1 MKIGMVVT
9 GGVDPSGRE
18 RVVPALLWLI
28 EALAR
33 RHELHV
39 FVLDY
44 YPEPCSYHL
53 LGATV
58 HDLGRV
64 RGVRGSRRFRIERR
78 LFAALA
84 AYGPFDVLHAYWGV
98 PAGVVTTRLAGR
110 IGAPVVVTFDS
121 GEFVRC
127 DDIAYGLQRRWI
139 DRHAV
144 RAAIRAASALT
155 VPTEF
160 MRRLAERH
168 GADPIV
174 IPIGV
179 EVSRFPRVDRSE
191 GPPWRLI
198 RVASI
203 NTVKDYPTLL
213 RALAHLVARVPDV
226 HLDIVGEDI
235 LGGTIQSMADRL
247 GLRAHVTF
255 HGGQPTERVATLY
268 ARAHLNL
275 VSSRHESANVT
286 VLEAACTGLPTVG
299 TAVGYVADLQPH
311 GAVAVPPRAPVA
323 LATAIERAL
332 HDRERRERL
341 GATARVWAMEHDVD
355 WTARQFE
362 QLYTDLVTEHR
373 RRAPGSD
380 SLQSA

>member
-1 MKIGMVVT
+1 MVVT
-9 GGVDPSGRE
+9 GGVDRSGRE

-28 EALAR
+28 EAVAR

-44 YPEPCSYHL
+44 YPEPCSYDL

-64 RGVRGSRRFRIERR
+64 RGVRGSRRFRIARR
-78 LFAALA
+78 LSVALA
-84 AYGPFDVLHAYWGV
+84 AHGPFDVLHAYWGV
-98 PAGVVTTRLAGR
+98 PAGAVTARLAGR
-110 IGAPVVVTFDS
+110 IGVPVVVTFDS
-121 GEFVRC
+121 GEFARC

-139 DRHAV
+139 DRLAV
-144 RAAIRAASALT
+144 RAAIRAASTLT
-155 VPTEF
+155 VPTQF

-179 EVSRFPRVDRSE
+179 DVSRFPKVDRSD

-198 RVASI
+198 RVASL
-203 NTVKDYPTLL
+203 NRVKDYPTLL

-235 LGGTIQSMADRL
+235 LGGAIQSMADGL
-247 GLRAHVTF
+247 GLRAYVTF
-255 HGGQPTERVATLY
+255 HGGQPTERVSMLY

-286 VLEAACTGLPTVG
+286 VLEAASTGLPTVG
-299 TAVGYVADLQPH
+299 TAVGYVAELEPD
-311 GAVAVPPRAPVA
+311 GAVAVPVQEPVA
-323 LATAIERAL
+323 LAAAIERAL
-332 HDRERRERL
+332 HVRERRERL
-341 GATARVWAMEHDVD
+341 GAAARAWTIEHDVD

-362 QLYTDLVTEHR
+362 RLYTGLVSER
-373 RRAPGSD
+373 PRQAPRSD
-380 SLQSA
+380 SPQSA